1 MLFVWR
7 MGNEVTTEETGTLRY
22 LDANAVEC
30 PLGTLE
36 GRSLFSRDNE
46 ALGVINGVLINPR
59 TRQLKYFVVN
69 RQRTLNRRRYLVSA
83 EMPAVVLPEDRG
95 LRVDVPSDSVERQR
109 FDERAVS
116 RFSDDDLLTALFA
129 PQHG

>member
-1 MLFVWR
+1 
-7 MGNEVTTEETGTLRY
+7 MGNEVNTEGTSTLRY

-30 PLGTLE
+30 PMGTLD
-36 GRSLFSRDNE
+36 GLSLFSRDDE
-46 ALGVINGVLINPR
+46 ALGVINGVLINPE

-69 RQRTLNRRRYLVSA
+69 RQRMFNRRRYLVSA
-83 EMPAVVLPEDRG
+83 EMPAVVLPEDRA
-95 LRVDVPSDSVERQR
+95 LRVDIPSDSVERQR
-109 FDERAVS
+109 FDERAVC

>member
-1 MLFVWR
+1 LLFVWR
-7 MGNEVTTEETGTLRY
+7 MGNEVNTEEAGALRY
-22 LDANAVEC
+22 LDATAVEC
-30 PLGTLE
+30 SAGTLE
-36 GRSLFSRDNE
+36 GLSLFSRDDE

-59 TRQLKYFVVN
+59 TRQLKYFVVH
-69 RQRTLNRRRYLVSA
+69 RERMLNRRRYLVSA

-109 FDERAVS
+109 FDARAVS

-129 PQHG
+129 PHHG

>member
-1 MLFVWR
+1 
-7 MGNEVTTEETGTLRY
+7 MGNEVHTEDTGALRY

-30 PLGTLE
+30 PAGTLE
-36 GRSLFSRDNE
+36 GLSLFGRDDE
-46 ALGVINGVLINPR
+46 ALGVINGVLINPE

-69 RQRTLNRRRYLVSA
+69 RERMFNRRRYLVSA
-83 EMPAVVLPEDRG
+83 EMPAVVLPEDRA
-95 LRVDVPSDSVERQR
+95 LRVDVPSDAVERQR

-129 PQHG
+129 PRHG